1 MENLRKKIDE
11 IDDKMLELFLE
22 RMAIVK
28 RVALEKQKLKV
39 DILDSDR
46 ESEVLSRLTSKVD
59 EKYLA
64 GLYPK
69 FIITIM
75 EISKLYQELIIKE
88 SK

>member
-1 MENLRKKIDE
+1 MEDLRKKIDE
-11 IDDKMLELFLE
+11 IDDKMLKLFLE

-46 ESEVLSRLTSKVD
+46 ESEVLSRLISKVD